1 MKIKIYITF
10 IYLHNFNNFV
20 IKFDIDY
27 FQFILWYTV
36 MSNPNQNKWRGG
48 GHWKKFKNRNNQ
60 RKSTNTDERHVCVN
74 VEHLQ
79 KGPFYGWQL
88 YFPDENYDKNSLT
101 VKYILAAKLFLN
113 KHKQNISIEQLIENK
128 SYILNVDSLN
138 QDEDFVSVWSD
149 FWNDLTNHP
158 NYTLHCLGIAIH
170 QYAVEEL
177 NKNVLDDCSVFKD
190 LPMIHPRIINFGPPF
205 HLKCLK
211 AEIDGKL
218 ILIHGTV
225 MKASSLKFQCSWL
238 VFSCNTCESIQNIKQ
253 SDGILTKPKQCKN
266 TTCRSHLFSIIRN
279 SPLTQTINC
288 QTIRVQELQSDDQRE
303 SGRVPRTVE
312 CELTN
317 DLVYTCIP
325 GDIVTVTGIVKKK
338 ICSSKKKNT
347 QGKESNIFMQY
358 IEVVS
363 IQNNKNQ
370 SKGKISTNIS
380 FQFTM
385 RDYYCIQKLHSK
397 PHLFEV
403 MVNSLCPGI
412 YGHEMVK
419 AGMLLSLFGG
429 SNSSL
434 NQIRGDIHVLVIGD
448 PGLGKSQMLQS
459 VCNLSPRGV
468 FVCGSTCSSAGLT
481 VSLTREK
488 GVDFSLEAGAVV
500 LADQGVCCIDEF
512 DKMTQD
518 HNTLLE
524 AMEQQTISIAK
535 GGVIC
540 SLPCRTTIMAAANP
554 IGGHYVQDKS
564 VLDNLKMSQ
573 AMLSRF
579 DLIFLLI
586 DTPDELTD
594 KMLTKHILNIHSNKM
609 MPTQNFENSSEINN
623 SLKERF
629 SQFSKSGNYI
639 SQTELRKYIAYARK
653 YVSSPTLSNEAKE
666 ILQQFFIDLRSKNLS
681 YGIPITV
688 RQLESCIRLAQARAK
703 VELREEVTVKDAYEI
718 IELLNFS
725 LVKTQC
731 DEFSGFGFRKNVN
744 KSGIRAQS
752 RKLLVELKKHGKTEQ
767 LISINQM
774 KGFAKQ
780 LNIATLDFYNI
791 VDLLNNEAVIIKKA
805 NNMYELKV

>member
-1 MKIKIYITF
+1 MSNHNRWRGSGPWIKYRNNNRRPKN
-10 IYLHNFNNFV
+10 LHTNECNE
-20 IKFDIDY
+20 IIEY
-27 FQFILWYTV
+27 FQ
-36 MSNPNQNKWRGG
+36 
-48 GHWKKFKNRNNQ
+48 
-60 RKSTNTDERHVCVN
+60 E
-74 VEHLQ
+74 
-79 KGPFYGWQL
+79 GPFHGWHL
-88 YFPDENYDKNSLT
+88 YFSNEKYDKDSLT
-101 VKYILAAKLFLN
+101 VKYIMGAISFLN

-128 SYILNVDSLN
+128 SYLLNVDLLN
-138 QDEDFVSVWSD
+138 EDEDFILIWSD
-149 FWNDLTNHP
+149 FWDDLTNRP
-158 NYTLHCLGIAIH
+158 DYSLRCLGLAIH
-170 QYAVEEL
+170 QYALEEL
-177 NKNVLDDCSVFKD
+177 NKNIQDDCSIFKD
-190 LPMIHPRIINFGPPF
+190 LPMIHPRIINFGPLF
-205 HLKCLK
+205 HLKYLK

-225 MKASSLKFQCSWL
+225 IKASSLKIQCSWL
-238 VFSCNTCESIQNIKQ
+238 GFACTTCGSIQNVKQ
-253 SDGILTKPKQCKN
+253 LDGIFSKPKKCGN
-266 TTCRSHLFSIIRN
+266 IACRSHTFTVSRN

-325 GDIVTVTGIVKKK
+325 GDVITIAGIVKKK
-338 ICSSKKKNT
+338 LCCSNKQNT
-347 QGKESNIFMQY
+347 QSKDSNIFVQY

-363 IQNNKNQ
+363 VQNTKNQ
-370 SKGKISTNIS
+370 SKGKVISTA

-397 PHLFEV
+397 PFLFEV
-403 MVNSLCPGI
+403 MVNSLCPCI

-419 AGMLLSLFGG
+419 AGLLLSLFGG
-429 SNSSL
+429 SNCSL
-434 NQIRGDIHVLVIGD
+434 NQTRGDIHILVIGD

-459 VCNLSPRGV
+459 ACNISPRGV
-468 FVCGSTCSSAGLT
+468 FVCGSTCSTAGLT

-488 GVDFSLEAGAVV
+488 GLDFSLEAGAVV

-554 IGGHYVQDKS
+554 IGGHYNQEKS

-579 DLIFLLI
+579 DLIFLLL

-594 KMLTKHILNIHSNKM
+594 KKLTAHILNAHSNEIKL
-609 MPTQNFENSSEINN
+609 TQKNINCWTSGNN
-623 SLKERF
+623 SLKEQL
-629 SQFSKSGNYI
+629 SQFNENSNYI
-639 SQTELRKYIAYARK
+639 SQAELRKYIAYARK
-653 YVSSPTLSNEAKE
+653 YVSTPTLSNEAKE
-666 ILQQFFIDLRSKNLS
+666 MLQQFFIELRSNNLS

-688 RQLESCIRLAQARAK
+688 RQLESSIRLAQARAK
-703 VELREEVTVKDAYEI
+703 VELREEVTAKDAFEV

-731 DEFSGFGFRKNVN
+731 GEFSGFGFK
-744 KSGIRAQS
+744 KSAKKTGIQTQS
-752 RKLLVELKKHGKTEQ
+752 KKLLAELQRNGKTNR
-767 LISINQM
+767 LFSIDKM
-774 KGFAKQ
+774 KLLAEQ
-780 LNIATLDFYNI
+780 LNIPTLDFYNI
-791 VDLLNNEAVIIKKA
+791 IDFLNNEAFIIKKGS
-805 NNMYELKV
+805 NMYELKIV

>member
-1 MKIKIYITF
+1 
-10 IYLHNFNNFV
+10 
-20 IKFDIDY
+20 
-27 FQFILWYTV
+27 
-36 MSNPNQNKWRGG
+36 MSNPNRNKWRGG
-48 GHWKKFKNRNNQ
+48 GNWKKYKNNNKLQ
-60 RKSTNTDERHVCVN
+60 HHAAGEYNITDVNLNLNIDNTQEDSFH
-74 VEHLQ
+74 
-79 KGPFYGWQL
+79 GWQL
-88 YFPDENYDKNSLT
+88 YFPAEKYYKDSLT
-101 VKYILAAKLFLN
+101 VKYILATISFLQ
-113 KHKQNISIEQLIENK
+113 KYEQNISIEQLIENK
-128 SYILNVDSLN
+128 SYIFNVDSLN
-138 QDEDFVSVWSD
+138 EDEDFMLIWSN
-149 FWNDLTNHP
+149 FWNDLTNQP
-158 NYTLHCLGIAIH
+158 SYTLNCLGLAIH
-170 QYAVEEL
+170 QYALEEL
-177 NKNVLDDCSVFKD
+177 NKNIQDDCTIFKD
-190 LPMIHPRIINFGPPF
+190 LPIIHPRILNFGPLF

-211 AEIDGKL
+211 AETDGKL
-218 ILIHGTV
+218 ILVHGTV
-225 MKASSLKFQCSWL
+225 IKASSLKFQCLWL
-238 VFSCNTCESIQNIKQ
+238 GFSCNTCGSIQNIKQ
-253 SDGILTKPKQCKN
+253 PDGIFTKPKRCGN
-266 TTCRSHLFSIIRN
+266 IACRSHSFSIHRN
-279 SPLTQTINC
+279 LPLAQTINC

-325 GDIVTVTGIVKKK
+325 GDVVTVTGIVKKK
-338 ICSSKKKNT
+338 LCISNKQNA
-347 QGKESNIFMQY
+347 QNKELNIFMQY

-370 SKGKISTNIS
+370 SKGKVISTA

-385 RDYYCIQKLHSK
+385 RDYYSIQKLHSK
-397 PHLFEV
+397 PYLFEV
-403 MVNSLCPGI
+403 MVNSICHGI

-429 SNSSL
+429 SNCSL
-434 NQIRGDIHVLVIGD
+434 NQTRGDIHILVIGD

-459 VCNLSPRGV
+459 VCNISPRGV

-488 GVDFSLEAGAVV
+488 GIDFSLEAGAVV

-512 DKMTQD
+512 DKMSAD

-554 IGGHYVQDKS
+554 IGGHYNCDKS

-586 DTPDELTD
+586 DTPNEITD
-594 KMLTKHILNIHSNKM
+594 KKLTAHILNIHSNKLKE
-609 MPTQNFENSSEINN
+609 TQNVNNFSEINN
-623 SLKERF
+623 SLKERLSEF
-629 SQFSKSGNYI
+629 GKSSDYI
-639 SQTELRKYIAYARK
+639 SQSELRKYITYARK

-666 ILQQFFIDLRSKNLS
+666 MLQQFFIELRSNS
-681 YGIPITV
+681 VCYGIPITV

-703 VELREEVTVKDAYEI
+703 VELREEVTAKDAYEV

-731 DEFSGFGFRKNVN
+731 DKFSGFGFKKIVKRT
-744 KSGIRAQS
+744 GTRAQS
-752 RKLLVELKKHGKTEQ
+752 RKLLNELQRHNKTEKVFNIDQ
-767 LISINQM
+767 IKLFS
-774 KGFAKQ
+774 KQ
-780 LNIATLDFYNI
+780 LNIATLDLYNI
-791 VDLLNNEAVIIKKA
+791 VDLLNNEGILIKKG
-805 NNMYELKV
+805 NNIYELKV

>member
-1 MKIKIYITF
+1 
-10 IYLHNFNNFV
+10 
-20 IKFDIDY
+20 
-27 FQFILWYTV
+27 

-48 GHWKKFKNRNNQ
+48 TRWKKYKNNKQKQTINQ
-60 RKSTNTDERHVCVN
+60 ANINECN
-74 VEHLQ
+74 LNLNIEHFQ
-79 KGPFYGWQL
+79 ESPFHGWQL
-88 YFPDENYDKNSLT
+88 YFPTEKYDKDSLT
-101 VKYILAAKLFLN
+101 VKYIFAIKVYLRKYE
-113 KHKQNISIEQLIENK
+113 QNISIEQLIENK
-128 SYILNVDSLN
+128 SYLLNVDFLY
-138 QDEDFVSVWSD
+138 QDEDFISIWSN
-149 FWNDLTNHP
+149 FWDDLTNRP
-158 NYTLHCLGIAIH
+158 NYTLQCIGLAIYE
-170 QYAVEEL
+170 YALEEL
-177 NKNVLDDCSVFKD
+177 NKNIQENCSMFNN
-190 LPMIHPRIINFGPPF
+190 LPMIHPRILNFGPLF
-205 HLKCLK
+205 HLKYLK
-211 AEIDGKL
+211 AETDGKL
-218 ILIHGTV
+218 ILVYGTV
-225 MKASSLKFQCSWL
+225 IKASSLKFQCSWL
-238 VFSCNTCESIQNIKQ
+238 GFSCNTCGSTQNVKQ
-253 SDGILTKPKQCKN
+253 PHGMFLKPKKCEN
-266 TTCRSHLFSIIRN
+266 LACHSHSFCICRN

-325 GDIVTVTGIVKKK
+325 GDVVTVTGIVKKK
-338 ICSSKKKNT
+338 LCKSNKQNPQS
-347 QGKESNIFMQY
+347 KESNIFMQY
-358 IEVVS
+358 IEVIS
-363 IQNNKNQ
+363 IQNTKNQ
-370 SKGKISTNIS
+370 SKGKITGTA

-397 PHLFEV
+397 PYLFEV

-429 SNSSL
+429 SSSTL
-434 NQIRGDIHVLVIGD
+434 NQTRGDIHILVIGD

-459 VCNLSPRGV
+459 VCNISPRGV

-488 GVDFSLEAGAVV
+488 GMDFSLEAGAVV

-554 IGGHYVQDKS
+554 IDGHYACDKS

-586 DTPDELTD
+586 DSPNELTD
-594 KMLTKHILNIHSNKM
+594 KKLTAHVLNIHSNETKKSNHNNN
-609 MPTQNFENSSEINN
+609 NFDEINS
-623 SLKERF
+623 SLKERL
-629 SQFSKSGNYI
+629 SQFSKTNEYI
-639 SQTELRKYIAYARK
+639 SPAELRKYIAYAKK
-653 YVSSPTLSNEAKE
+653 YVSSPILSNEAKE
-666 ILQQFFIDLRSKNLS
+666 MLQQFFIELRSRNLS

-703 VELREEVTVKDAYEI
+703 VELREEVTAKDAFEV
-718 IELLNFS
+718 IELLNYS
-725 LVKTQC
+725 LFKTQS
-731 DEFSGFGFRKNVN
+731 DEFSGFGFKKNI
-744 KSGIRAQS
+744 KKTGIRAQS
-752 RKLLVELKKHGKTEQ
+752 RKLLTVLQKHGNTGK
-767 LISINQM
+767 LISIDQM
-774 KGFAKQ
+774 KLFSKQ

-791 VDLLNNEAVIIKKA
+791 VDLLNNEAIIIKKG

>member
-1 MKIKIYITF
+1 
-10 IYLHNFNNFV
+10 
-20 IKFDIDY
+20 
-27 FQFILWYTV
+27 
-36 MSNPNQNKWRGG
+36 MSNPNKIKWTGC
-48 GHWKKFKNRNNQ
+48 GHWKKYKKNNHQINN
-60 RKSTNTDERHVCVN
+60 RINECDINVN
-74 VEHLQ
+74 VEYLQ
-79 KGPFYGWQL
+79 ECPFHKWQL
-88 YFPDENYDKNSLT
+88 YFPNEMYNKDSLT
-101 VKYILAAKLFLN
+101 VKYISASVSFLN
-113 KHKQNISIEQLIENK
+113 KLEQNMSIEQLVENK
-128 SYILNVDSLN
+128 SYLLNVESLN
-138 QDEDFVSVWSD
+138 QDQDFISIWEN
-149 FWNDLTNHP
+149 FWDDLTHRP
-158 NYTLHCLGIAIH
+158 NYTLGCLGLAIH
-170 QYAVEEL
+170 QYALDEL
-177 NKNVLDDCSVFKD
+177 NKNVQNNCTIFKD
-190 LPMIHPRIINFGPPF
+190 LPMIHPRIINFGPLF
-205 HLKCLK
+205 HLKHLK
-211 AEIDGKL
+211 AETDGRL
-218 ILIHGTV
+218 ILVHGTV
-225 MKASSLKFQCSWL
+225 IKASCLKFQCSWL
-238 VFSCNTCESIQNIKQ
+238 AFSCNTCYSIQNIKQ
-253 SDGILTKPKQCKN
+253 PDGIFTKPKQCNHNK
-266 TTCRSHLFSIIRN
+266 CHGRSFSICRN

-288 QTIRVQELQSDDQRE
+288 QTIRVQELQNDDHRE

-325 GDIVTVTGIVKKK
+325 GDVITITGIVKKK
-338 ICSSKKKNT
+338 LCNSNKLNSVS
-347 QGKESNIFMQY
+347 KESNIFMQY
-358 IEVVS
+358 IEVIS

-370 SKGKISTNIS
+370 SKGKITSTE
-380 FQFTM
+380 FHFTM

-397 PHLFEV
+397 PYLFEC
-403 MVNSLCPGI
+403 MVNSLCPSI

-429 SNSSL
+429 SNCYL
-434 NQIRGDIHVLVIGD
+434 NQTRGDIHILVIGD

-459 VCNLSPRGV
+459 VCNISPRGV

-488 GVDFSLEAGAVV
+488 GTDFSLEAGAVV

-554 IGGHYVQDKS
+554 ISGHYNCDKS

-594 KMLTKHILNIHSNKM
+594 KKLTAHVLNIHSNKIKQ
-609 MPTQNFENSSEINN
+609 TQNIECSSKMNS
-623 SLKERF
+623 SLKERL
-629 SQFSKSGNYI
+629 SQFSKDSEYI
-639 SQTELRKYIAYARK
+639 SQSELRKYIAYARK

-666 ILQQFFIDLRSKNLS
+666 MLQQFFIELRSNNLN
-681 YGIPITV
+681 YGIPITI

-703 VELREEVTVKDAYEI
+703 VELREQVTAKDAYEI

-731 DEFSGFGFRKNVN
+731 DEFSGFGFK
-744 KSGIRAQS
+744 KSIKKTGIRAQS
-752 RKLLVELKKHGKTEQ
+752 KKLLTELLKHGKTER
-767 LISINQM
+767 LFSIDQM
-774 KGFAKQ
+774 KLLSKQ
-780 LNIATLDFYNI
+780 LNIATLDFYN
-791 VDLLNNEAVIIKKA
+791 VVELLNNEAIIIKKG
-805 NNMYELKV
+805 NNIYELKV

>member
-1 MKIKIYITF
+1 
-10 IYLHNFNNFV
+10 
-20 IKFDIDY
+20 
-27 FQFILWYTV
+27 
-36 MSNPNQNKWRGG
+36 MSNPNKNKWRGG
-48 GHWKKFKNRNNQ
+48 GHWKKYRSKSNQQKNTKNIE
-60 RKSTNTDERHVCVN
+60 SDVN
-74 VEHLQ
+74 IYNEYFQ
-79 KGPFYGWQL
+79 ECPFQGWQL
-88 YFPDENYDKNSLT
+88 YFPNEKYDENSIA
-101 VKYILAAKLFLN
+101 VKCILATVSFLN
-113 KHKQNISIEQLIENK
+113 THEQNISIEQLVENK
-128 SYILNVDSLN
+128 SYLLNVESLN
-138 QDEDFVSVWSD
+138 QDEDFTTVWSQ
-149 FWNDLTNHP
+149 FWDDLTNRP
-158 NYTLHCLGIAIH
+158 NYTLQCLGLAIH
-170 QYAVEEL
+170 QYALEEL
-177 NKNVLDDCSVFKD
+177 NKNIHDDCTKFKN
-190 LPMIHPRIINFGPPF
+190 LPIIHPRIINFSPIF
-205 HLKCLK
+205 HLKNLR
-211 AEIDGKL
+211 ADTDGKL
-218 ILIHGTV
+218 ILVHGTV
-225 MKASSLKFQCSWL
+225 IKASSLKFQCLWL
-238 VFSCNTCESIQNIKQ
+238 GFLCNICGAVQNIKQ
-253 SDGILTKPKQCKN
+253 PDGLFSKPKQCSN
-266 TTCRSHLFSIIRN
+266 AACRVRSFSVCRK

-325 GDIVTVTGIVKKK
+325 GDVVTVTGIVKKK
-338 ICSSKKKNT
+338 SCNT
-347 QGKESNIFMQY
+347 GKQNAQSKESNIFMQY
-358 IEVVS
+358 IEVIS

-370 SKGKISTNIS
+370 SKGKITSTA

-397 PHLFEV
+397 PYLFEL

-429 SNSSL
+429 SNCNL
-434 NQIRGDIHVLVIGD
+434 NQTRGDIHILVIGD

-459 VCNLSPRGV
+459 VCNISPRGV

-488 GVDFSLEAGAVV
+488 GIDFSLEAGAVV

-554 IGGHYVQDKS
+554 IGGHYARDKS

-586 DTPDELTD
+586 DTPNELAD
-594 KMLTKHILNIHSNKM
+594 RHLTEHVLNIHTKKVNQ
-609 MPTQNFENSSEINN
+609 TQNINN
-623 SLKERF
+623 SCEIHSSLKERL
-629 SQFSKSGNYI
+629 SQFNKNSDYI
-639 SQTELRKYIAYARK
+639 SQAELRKYIAYARK

-666 ILQQFFIDLRSKNLS
+666 MLQQFFIELRTNNLS

-703 VELREEVTVKDAYEI
+703 VELREEVTAKDAYEI

-731 DEFSGFGFRKNVN
+731 DEFSGFGFK
-744 KSGIRAQS
+744 KSVKKIGIRAQS
-752 RKLLVELKKHGKTEQ
+752 RKLLAELQRHSKTERVF
-767 LISINQM
+767 SIDQM
-774 KGFAKQ
+774 KLFSKQ

-791 VDLLNNEAVIIKKA
+791 VDLLNNEAIIIKKG
-805 NNMYELKV
+805 NNMYELKF

>member
-1 MKIKIYITF
+1 
-10 IYLHNFNNFV
+10 
-20 IKFDIDY
+20 
-27 FQFILWYTV
+27 

-48 GHWKKFKNRNNQ
+48 SHWKKFKNRNNQ
-60 RKSTNTDERHVCVN
+60 RKSSNTNERPVCVN
-74 VEHLQ
+74 IEYFHES
-79 KGPFYGWQL
+79 PFYGWQL
-88 YFPDENYDKNSLT
+88 YFPNEKYDKDSLT
-101 VKYILAAKLFLN
+101 VNYILATKLFLS
-113 KHKQNISIEQLIENK
+113 KHERNISIEQLIENK
-128 SYILNVDSLN
+128 SYLLNVDSLN
-138 QDEDFVSVWSD
+138 QDEDFISIWSD
-149 FWNDLTNHP
+149 FWNDLTNSP
-158 NYTLHCLGIAIH
+158 SYTLNCLGIAIH
-170 QYAVEEL
+170 QYALEVL
-177 NKNVLDDCSVFKD
+177 NKNVLDDCTMLKN
-190 LPMIHPRIINFGPPF
+190 LPMIHPRIINFHPLF
-205 HLKCLK
+205 HLKYLK

-225 MKASSLKFQCSWL
+225 IKASSLKFQCLWL
-238 VFSCNTCESIQNIKQ
+238 VFSCNNCELIQNVKQ
-253 SDGILTKPKQCKN
+253 TDGLFSKPKQCDN
-266 TTCRSHLFSIIRN
+266 ITCRSHSFSICRN
-279 SPLTQTINC
+279 SSLTQTINC

-303 SGRVPRTVE
+303 SGRVPRTIE

-325 GDIVTVTGIVKKK
+325 GDVVTVTGIVKKK
-338 ICSSKKKNT
+338 ICNSKKQNT

-370 SKGKISTNIS
+370 SKGNVTSNA

-385 RDYYCIQKLHSK
+385 RDYYYIQKLHSK
-397 PHLFEV
+397 LHLFEI

-429 SNSSL
+429 CNSSL
-434 NQIRGDIHVLVIGD
+434 NQTRGDIHILVIGD

-488 GVDFSLEAGAVV
+488 GIDFSLEAGAVV

-518 HNTLLE
+518 HNILLE

-540 SLPCRTTIMAAANP
+540 SLPCRTTIIAAANP
-554 IGGHYVQDKS
+554 IGGHYVRDKS
-564 VLDNLKMSQ
+564 VLDNVKMSQ

-579 DLIFLLI
+579 DLIFLLV

-594 KMLTKHILNIHSNKM
+594 KMLTEHVLNIHSNKM
-609 MPTQNFENSSEINN
+609 TTQNVVNSGGINS

-629 SQFSKSGNYI
+629 SQFSKSGGYI
-639 SQTELRKYIAYARK
+639 SQTELRKYIAYSRK

-666 ILQQFFIDLRSKNLS
+666 MIQQFFIDLRSKNLN

-703 VELREEVTVKDAYEI
+703 VELREEVTAKDAYDV

-731 DEFSGFGFRKNVN
+731 DEFSGFGFKKSIKKN
-744 KSGIRAQS
+744 GIRAQS
-752 RKLLVELKKHGKTEQ
+752 RKLLVEIQKHGKTER
-767 LISINQM
+767 LISVDQM
-774 KGFAKQ
+774 KLCARQ
-780 LNIATLDFYNI
+780 INITTLDFYNI
-791 VDLLNNEAVIIKKA
+791 VDLLNNETVIIKKG

>member
-1 MKIKIYITF
+1 
-10 IYLHNFNNFV
+10 
-20 IKFDIDY
+20 
-27 FQFILWYTV
+27 

-48 GHWKKFKNRNNQ
+48 GHWKKYKSKNNQ
-60 RKSTNTDERHVCVN
+60 QKNTKNNEPNVN
-74 VEHLQ
+74 IINEYFQ
-79 KGPFYGWQL
+79 ECPFHGWQL
-88 YFPDENYDKNSLT
+88 YFPNEKYDENSIA
-101 VKYILAAKLFLN
+101 VKCILASISFLN
-113 KHKQNISIEQLIENK
+113 THEQNISIEQLVENK
-128 SYILNVDSLN
+128 SYLLNVESLN
-138 QDEDFVSVWSD
+138 QDEDFTTVWSQ
-149 FWNDLTNHP
+149 FWDDLTNRP
-158 NYTLHCLGIAIH
+158 NYTLQCLGLAIH
-170 QYAVEEL
+170 QYALEEL
-177 NKNVLDDCSVFKD
+177 NKNIHDDCSKFKN
-190 LPMIHPRIINFGPPF
+190 LPIVHPRIINFGPIF
-205 HLKCLK
+205 HLKNLR
-211 AEIDGKL
+211 ADTDGKL
-218 ILIHGTV
+218 ILVHGTV
-225 MKASSLKFQCSWL
+225 IKASSLKFQCLWL
-238 VFSCNTCESIQNIKQ
+238 GFSCNTCGSVQNIKQ
-253 SDGILTKPKQCKN
+253 PEGIFLKPKQCSN
-266 TTCRSHLFSIIRN
+266 AACRIRSFSVCRN

-317 DLVYTCIP
+317 DLVYSCIP
-325 GDIVTVTGIVKKK
+325 GDVVTVTGIVKKK
-338 ICSSKKKNT
+338 SCNT
-347 QGKESNIFMQY
+347 GKQNAQSKESNIFMQY
-358 IEVVS
+358 VEVIS
-363 IQNNKNQ
+363 IQNSKNQ
-370 SKGKISTNIS
+370 SKGKVTSTT

-397 PHLFEV
+397 PYLFEL

-429 SNSSL
+429 STCNL
-434 NQIRGDIHVLVIGD
+434 NQTRGDIHILVIGD

-459 VCNLSPRGV
+459 VCNISPRGV

-481 VSLTREK
+481 VSMTREK
-488 GVDFSLEAGAVV
+488 GIDFSLEAGAVV

-554 IGGHYVQDKS
+554 IGGHYDRDKS

-586 DTPDELTD
+586 DTPDEVTDRHLTE
-594 KMLTKHILNIHSNKM
+594 HVLNIHTNKVNQ
-609 MPTQNFENSSEINN
+609 TQNINN
-623 SLKERF
+623 TCEIQSSLKERL
-629 SQFSKSGNYI
+629 SQFSKNSSDYI
-639 SQTELRKYIAYARK
+639 SQAELRKYIAYARK

-666 ILQQFFIDLRSKNLS
+666 MLQQFFIELRTNNLS

-703 VELREEVTVKDAYEI
+703 VELREEVTAKDAYEI

-725 LVKTQC
+725 LVKTQW
-731 DEFSGFGFRKNVN
+731 DEFSGFGFK
-744 KSGIRAQS
+744 KSVKKTGIRAQS
-752 RKLLVELKKHGKTEQ
+752 RKLLAELQRHGKTERMF
-767 LISINQM
+767 SIDQM
-774 KGFAKQ
+774 KLFSKQ
-780 LNIATLDFYNI
+780 LSIATLDFYNI
-791 VDLLNNEAVIIKKA
+791 VDLLNNEAIIIKKG

>member
-1 MKIKIYITF
+1 
-10 IYLHNFNNFV
+10 
-20 IKFDIDY
+20 
-27 FQFILWYTV
+27 
-36 MSNPNQNKWRGG
+36 MSNPNRNKWRGG
-48 GHWKKFKNRNNQ
+48 GHWKKYKNNNKRQ
-60 RKSTNTDERHVCVN
+60 LHTTGEYDVN
-74 VEHLQ
+74 DVNLNIDNFQENSFH
-79 KGPFYGWQL
+79 GWQL
-88 YFPDENYDKNSLT
+88 YFPIEKYNKDSLT
-101 VKYILAAKLFLN
+101 VKYILATTSFL
-113 KHKQNISIEQLIENK
+113 KKYEQNISIEQLVENK
-128 SYILNVDSLN
+128 SYLFNVDSLN
-138 QDEDFVSVWSD
+138 EDEDFMSIWSN
-149 FWNDLTNHP
+149 FWEDLTNQP
-158 NYTLHCLGIAIH
+158 SYTLNCLGLAIH
-170 QYAVEEL
+170 QYALEEL
-177 NKNVLDDCSVFKD
+177 NKNIQDDCTIFKD
-190 LPMIHPRIINFGPPF
+190 LPMIHPRILNFGPLF
-205 HLKCLK
+205 HLKYLK
-211 AEIDGKL
+211 AETDEKL

-225 MKASSLKFQCSWL
+225 IKASSLKLQCLWL
-238 VFSCNTCESIQNIKQ
+238 GFSCNTCGSFQNVKQ
-253 SDGILTKPKQCKN
+253 PDGIFLKPNKCSN
-266 TTCRSHLFSIIRN
+266 ITCRSHSFSVDR
-279 SPLTQTINC
+279 SLPLTQTINC

-325 GDIVTVTGIVKKK
+325 GDVVTVTGIVKKK
-338 ICSSKKKNT
+338 ICNSNKQSK
-347 QGKESNIFMQY
+347 ELNIFMQY
-358 IEVVS
+358 IEVIS

-370 SKGKISTNIS
+370 SKGKVTSTA
-380 FQFTM
+380 FQFTV
-385 RDYYCIQKLHSK
+385 RDYYSIQKLHSK
-397 PHLFEV
+397 PYIFEV
-403 MVNSLCPGI
+403 MVNSLCQGI

-429 SNSSL
+429 SNCSL
-434 NQIRGDIHVLVIGD
+434 NQTRGDIHILVIGD

-459 VCNLSPRGV
+459 VCNISPRGV

-488 GVDFSLEAGAVV
+488 GIDFSLEAGAVV

-512 DKMTQD
+512 DKMSAD

-554 IGGHYVQDKS
+554 IGGHYICEKS

-586 DTPDELTD
+586 DTPNEISDKKLTA
-594 KMLTKHILNIHSNKM
+594 HVLNIHSNKVKE
-609 MPTQNFENSSEINN
+609 TQNINN
-623 SLKERF
+623 FSELNCSLKERLAE
-629 SQFSKSGNYI
+629 FSKSSDYI
-639 SQTELRKYIAYARK
+639 SQAELRKYIAYARK

-666 ILQQFFIDLRSKNLS
+666 MLQQFFIELRSNNLS

-703 VELREEVTVKDAYEI
+703 VELREEVTAKDAYEV

-731 DEFSGFGFRKNVN
+731 DEFSGFGFK
-744 KSGIRAQS
+744 KSVKKTGIRAQS
-752 RKLLVELKKHGKTEQ
+752 RKLLTELQRHGKTEKVFN
-767 LISINQM
+767 IDQM
-774 KGFAKQ
+774 KAFSKQ
-780 LNIATLDFYNI
+780 LNLATLDFYNI
-791 VDLLNNEAVIIKKA
+791 VDLLNNEGIIIKKG

>member
-1 MKIKIYITF
+1 
-10 IYLHNFNNFV
+10 
-20 IKFDIDY
+20 
-27 FQFILWYTV
+27 

-48 GHWKKFKNRNNQ
+48 RNWKKYKNKNSQ
-60 RKSTNTDERHVCVN
+60 PKSTRTIETDESMDT
-74 VEHLQ
+74 EHFQ
-79 KGPFYGWQL
+79 DCPFHGWQL
-88 YFPDENYDKNSLT
+88 YFPNEKYDENSIS
-101 VKYILAAKLFLN
+101 VKFILASVSFLN
-113 KHKQNISIEQLIENK
+113 KHEQNISIEQLLENK
-128 SYILNVDSLN
+128 SYLLNVDSLN
-138 QDEDFVSVWSD
+138 QDEEFISNWSH
-149 FWNDLTNHP
+149 FWDDLTNRP
-158 NYTLHCLGIAIH
+158 NYTLQCLGLAIH
-170 QYAVEEL
+170 QFALEEL
-177 NKNVLDDCSVFKD
+177 NKNIQDDCTKFKN
-190 LPMIHPRIINFGPPF
+190 LPMIHPRIINFGPLF
-205 HLKCLK
+205 RLKNLR
-211 AEIDGKL
+211 ADIDGKL
-218 ILIHGTV
+218 ILVHGTV
-225 MKASSLKFQCSWL
+225 IKASSLKFQCLWL
-238 VFSCNTCESIQNIKQ
+238 GFSCNTCGSKQNVKQ
-253 SDGILTKPKQCKN
+253 LDGIFSKPTQCSN
-266 TTCRSHLFSIIRN
+266 VVCRVRSFSICRN

-288 QTIRVQELQSDDQRE
+288 QSIRVQELQSDDQRE

-325 GDIVTVTGIVKKK
+325 GDVVTVTGIVKKK
-338 ICSSKKKNT
+338 SCNSGKQTT
-347 QGKESNIFMQY
+347 QIKESNIFMQY
-358 IEVVS
+358 VEVIS

-370 SKGKISTNIS
+370 SKGKVTSTA

-385 RDYYCIQKLHSK
+385 RDYYYIQKLHSK
-397 PHLFEV
+397 PYLFEV
-403 MVNSLCPGI
+403 MVNSICPGI

-429 SNSSL
+429 GNCSL
-434 NQIRGDIHVLVIGD
+434 NQTRGDIHILVVGD

-459 VCNLSPRGV
+459 VCNISPRGV

-488 GVDFSLEAGAVV
+488 GIDFSLEAGAVV

-554 IGGHYVQDKS
+554 IGGHYDCNKS

-594 KMLTKHILNIHSNKM
+594 KHLTEHVLNIHINKVQQS
-609 MPTQNFENSSEINN
+609 PSINNADEINSS
-623 SLKERF
+623 LKDRL
-629 SQFSKSGNYI
+629 SQLSKSSDHI
-639 SQTELRKYIAYARK
+639 SQAELRKYIAYARK
-653 YVSSPTLSNEAKE
+653 YVSSPTLSNDAKE
-666 ILQQFFIDLRSKNLS
+666 MLQQFFIELRTKNLS

-703 VELREEVTVKDAYEI
+703 VELREEVTAKDAYEI

-731 DEFSGFGFRKNVN
+731 DEFSGFGFK
-744 KSGIRAQS
+744 KSVKKTGIRAQS
-752 RKLLVELKKHGKTEQ
+752 RKLLAELQKHGKTER
-767 LISINQM
+767 IFSVDQM
-774 KGFAKQ
+774 KLFSKQ

-791 VDLLNNEAVIIKKA
+791 VDLLNNEAIIIKKG

>member
-1 MKIKIYITF
+1 
-10 IYLHNFNNFV
+10 
-20 IKFDIDY
+20 
-27 FQFILWYTV
+27 
-36 MSNPNQNKWRGG
+36 MSNPNQNKWRGRG
-48 GHWKKFKNRNNQ
+48 RWKKNKNSNNNQ
-60 RKSTNTDERHVCVN
+60 QNTVKINECDTSVN
-74 VEHLQ
+74 IE
-79 KGPFYGWQL
+79 PFQECPFPGWQL
-88 YFPDENYDKNSLT
+88 YFSSEKYDKNSLT
-101 VKYILAAKLFLN
+101 VKYILATLSFLN
-113 KHKQNISIEQLIENK
+113 KYEQNISIEQLVENK
-128 SYILNVDSLN
+128 SYILNIDCLN
-138 QDEDFVSVWSD
+138 QNEDFMSIWPN

-158 NYTLHCLGIAIH
+158 NYTLHCLGLAIH
-170 QYAVEEL
+170 QYALEEL
-177 NKNVLDDCSVFKD
+177 NKNSQDNCTMFKD
-190 LPMIHPRIINFGPPF
+190 LPMIHPRILNFGPLF

-218 ILIHGTV
+218 ILVHGTV
-225 MKASSLKFQCSWL
+225 IKASSLKFQCSWL
-238 VFSCNTCESIQNIKQ
+238 EFSCNTCGSIQNIKQ
-253 SDGILTKPKQCKN
+253 PDGIFLKPKQCGN
-266 TTCRSHLFSIIRN
+266 SACRSRSFSINRN

-288 QTIRVQELQSDDQRE
+288 QTIRVQESQSDDQRE
-303 SGRVPRTVE
+303 SGRVPRTIE

-325 GDIVTVTGIVKKK
+325 GDIVTITGIVKKK
-338 ICSSKKKNT
+338 ICNSNKQNT
-347 QGKESNIFMQY
+347 QSKESNIFLQY
-358 IEVVS
+358 IEVIS
-363 IQNNKNQ
+363 IQNSKNQ
-370 SKGKISTNIS
+370 SKGKITSTA

-429 SNSSL
+429 SNCSQ
-434 NQIRGDIHVLVIGD
+434 NQTRGDIHILVIGD

-459 VCNLSPRGV
+459 VCNISPRGV

-488 GVDFSLEAGAVV
+488 GIDFSLEAGAVV

-512 DKMTQD
+512 DKMAQD
-518 HNTLLE
+518 HNILLE

-554 IGGHYVQDKS
+554 IGGHYVRDKS

-594 KMLTKHILNIHSNKM
+594 KMLTEHVLNIHSNNM
-609 MPTQNFENSSEINN
+609 SSTQNNNSVEMS

-629 SQFSKSGNYI
+629 SQFSKGSDYI

-653 YVSSPTLSNEAKE
+653 YVSTPTLSNEAKE
-666 ILQQFFIDLRSKNLS
+666 MLQQFFIELRSNNLS

-688 RQLESCIRLAQARAK
+688 RQLESSIRLAQARAK
-703 VELREEVTVKDAYEI
+703 VELREEVTAKDAYEV

-731 DEFSGFGFRKNVN
+731 DEFSGFGFK
-744 KSGIRAQS
+744 KSVKKTGIRSQS
-752 RKLLVELKKHGKTEQ
+752 KKLLAELQKHSKIERF
-767 LISINQM
+767 ISIDQM
-774 KGFAKQ
+774 KVLSQ
-780 LNIATLDFYNI
+780 RLNIATLDFYNI
-791 VDLLNNEAVIIKKA
+791 VELLNNEAIIIKKG